1 MGDTLSSPPWVHAKN
16 YMFVM
21 LVGLIPGKII
31 RNCSAIWADPF
42 DPVFPSSLE
51 RPILNGMGLEL
62 LQTVTGPSPI
72 AGHGPITG
80 PKFPN
85 LEYSPCSRHPAGGT
99 PK

>member
-1 MGDTLSSPPWVHAKN
+1 
-16 YMFVM
+16 M
-21 LVGLIPGKII
+21 L
-31 RNCSAIWADPF
+31 DP
-42 DPVFPSSLE
+42 
-51 RPILNGMGLEL
+51 
-62 LQTVTGPSPI
+62 VTGPSPI